1 MRRARAVLAA
11 LAFLAAPARAE
22 APAGLDDPA
31 FTQPFQRL
39 LAAND
44 TTALDALHQAA
55 EAGNVAA
62 LLALPAALDWLRPPL
77 KDRRTYLTV
86 SGAKLADATAAAA
99 PQAADWAGGN
109 PDLAK
114 TDDLIARALRLF
126 DAGEDEKAIGFLLGW
141 INQTGPWAALPD
153 GLFDRPLPALAEYF
167 LLAMRLSD
175 PTNPDPAA
183 ARALTIARLKAG
195 SPGAAMA
202 LAHLAGLHRPD
213 GPTNP
218 EGAAQI
224 PQIFAGAGLS
234 PGEGEARLQAALPA
248 LKLIQG
254 REMPDA
260 KTALAATE
268 YLAATPDLVPLRAAC
283 AAACPQSSGTCTAAA
298 LLAYGFPQGRG
309 GNAQPFTALIAADAF
324 WATPRGIDLLLVR
337 PLRDASPAQAAS
349 PPMLAAIALDAC
361 FARVTGQS
369 LP

>member
-1 MRRARAVLAA
+1 MRFTRAVLAS
-11 LAFLAAPARAE
+11 LLLLAAPARAE

-39 LAAND
+39 LTAND
-44 TTALDALHQAA
+44 TGALDALHQAA
-55 EAGNVAA
+55 EAGNAA
-62 LLALPAALDWLRPPL
+62 ARLALPAALDWLRPPL
-77 KDRRTYLTV
+77 KDRRKYLTV
-86 SGAKLADATAAAA
+86 GGAKLADAVAAAA

-109 PDLAK
+109 PDFAN
-114 TDDLIARALRLF
+114 TEDLILRALRLY
-126 DAGEDEKAIGFLLGW
+126 DAGEQEKATGFLLTW
-141 INQTGPWAALPD
+141 INQTGPWAALPE

-183 ARALTIARLKAG
+183 ARALTVARLKAG
-195 SPGAAMA
+195 SPAAAMA

-218 EGAAQI
+218 EGAAMI
-224 PQIFAGAGLS
+224 PQFLADAGLS
-234 PGEGEARLQAALPA
+234 PAEGEARLDAALPA

-260 KTALAATE
+260 ETALAATD
-268 YLAATPDLVPLRAAC
+268 YLAATPDLAPLRAAC

-309 GNAQPFTALIAADAF
+309 GIAQPLTALIAADAF
-324 WATPRGIDLLLVR
+324 WATPRGVDLLLVR

-361 FARVTGQS
+361 FAATTGSS